1 MLLAGS
7 YTDSPG
13 GVREAGSVSFFR
25 SRCDT
30 VHVQSLSI
38 LLTGTAPVLQ
48 RTCRVVLIGGR
59 PRLFCTSMRVGTNY
73 TLAGEALLLDQD
85 GAPLPGAEVDLTVSI
100 SGSFRRRTVVSDP
113 IGGVRLSLGTF
124 YVPKNRSRRVTL
136 SVRDVRKPGFTFDR
150 KGSILRTSR
159 DL

>member
-1 MLLAGS
+1 
-7 YTDSPG
+7 
-13 GVREAGSVSFFR
+13 
-25 SRCDT
+25 
-30 VHVQSLSI
+30 
-38 LLTGTAPVLQ
+38 
-48 RTCRVVLIGGR
+48 
-59 PRLFCTSMRVGTNY
+59 MRVGTNY